1 MITKIFLDAAI
12 NPKYLQIAADFLSE
26 CFRLAVPTPVVTP
39 MMDGFRFS
47 FRDDDGEEIGD
58 GVIHRGSYHHD
69 SCIETIGMP
78 WDEDDVSTHTPQ
90 ELAILLHEFYYG
102 EEDYDEGDCDY
113 ERGYDAYSG
122 CFTDDV

>member
-1 MITKIFLDAAI
+1 MIEAI

-26 CFRLAVPTPVVTP
+26 CFRLAVPTPVITP

-47 FRDDDGEEIGD
+47 FRDEDGEEIGD
-58 GVIHRGSYHHD
+58 GIIHRGSYRHNTQ
-69 SCIETIGMP
+69 IETLGMP
-78 WDEDDVSTHTPQ
+78 WDGDDVSTHSPQ

-113 ERGYDAYSG
+113 DCGFDPYCG